1 MSETIE
7 TRVFETETSQML
19 KLMIHS
25 LYSNKEIFLRE
36 LISNAS
42 DALDKLRYESYQ
54 NTDLLSGDGDLVIQV
69 DFDKEGKRVIIRDNG
84 LGMSRDEVIG
94 NIGTIAHSGTA
105 EFAKMLAENKD
116 GETDANMIGQFGVGF
131 YSSFIVADR
140 VTVETRRAD
149 LGADAGVRWESTGTG
164 EYTLETIDRAERGT
178 QITLHLREDC
188 EEFADS
194 YRLESLIRKYSDHIT
209 FPVEM
214 LKEPVVPPAAETDD
228 ETDADADADAE
239 EAVKP
244 EPEWTAINKAT
255 ALWVQPRNEIG
266 EDEYDEF
273 YQQLSYDFEKPLA
286 RVHSRVEGKQE
297 YTLLLYV
304 PTNPPFDLYDR
315 DRRHGIKLYVKR
327 VFIMDDAEQLMP
339 AYLRFVKGVI
349 DSDDLPLNVSRE
361 ILQGNK
367 LVDSIRS
374 GATRKVLDCLKDIAK
389 DDPQKYQ
396 TFWDNFGKVL
406 KEGLVDDFANK
417 ERIAKLLRFAT
428 TTTDGVQQNA
438 SLEDYL
444 GRMSEKQEKVYYIT
458 ADSHQA
464 ASSSP
469 HLEVFRKHGIEVLLL
484 TDPIDEWVV
493 SSLPDFEGK
502 ALQSVSKGELGLD
515 ELIGEESSDETAADD
530 ADQSLTDQ
538 IKEALQDQVDSVRI
552 TRRLTDSPACLVKSE
567 HEMSANM
574 ERIMKS
580 AGQTFE
586 AAKPTLEI
594 NLEHKLLQRL
604 KAETAEDVFADLAQ
618 VVFDQALLSE
628 GGQLENPAEYVK
640 RVNRLLG

>member
-228 ETDADADADAE
+228 ETDADADAE

>member
-1 MSETIE
+1 
-7 TRVFETETSQML
+7 
-19 KLMIHS
+19 
-25 LYSNKEIFLRE
+25 
-36 LISNAS
+36 
-42 DALDKLRYESYQ
+42 
-54 NTDLLSGDGDLVIQV
+54 
-69 DFDKEGKRVIIRDNG
+69 
-84 LGMSRDEVIG
+84 
-94 NIGTIAHSGTA
+94 
-105 EFAKMLAENKD
+105 
-116 GETDANMIGQFGVGF
+116 
-131 YSSFIVADR
+131 
-140 VTVETRRAD
+140 
-149 LGADAGVRWESTGTG
+149 
-164 EYTLETIDRAERGT
+164 
-178 QITLHLREDC
+178 
-188 EEFADS
+188 
-194 YRLESLIRKYSDHIT
+194 
-209 FPVEM
+209 
-214 LKEPVVPPAAETDD
+214 
-228 ETDADADADAE
+228 
-239 EAVKP
+239 
-244 EPEWTAINKAT
+244 
-255 ALWVQPRNEIG
+255 
-266 EDEYDEF
+266 
-273 YQQLSYDFEKPLA
+273 
-286 RVHSRVEGKQE
+286 
-297 YTLLLYV
+297 
-304 PTNPPFDLYDR
+304 
-315 DRRHGIKLYVKR
+315 
-327 VFIMDDAEQLMP
+327 MDDAEQLMP

-396 TFWDNFGKVL
+396 TFRGNFGKVL

-444 GRMSEKQEKVYYIT
+444 GRMSEKQEKIYYIT

-552 TRRLTDSPACLVKSE
+552 TRQLTDSPACLVKSE

>member
-178 QITLHLREDC
+178 QITLHLRDDC

-214 LKEPVVPPAAETDD
+214 LKEPVVPPSAETDD
-228 ETDADADADAE
+228 ETDADAE

-428 TTTDGVQQNA
+428 TTTEGVQQNA

-444 GRMSEKQEKVYYIT
+444 GRMSEKQEKIYYIT

-515 ELIGEESSDETAADD
+515 ELIGEESSDEATDDD

>member
-54 NTDLLSGDGDLVIQV
+54 NTDLLSGDGDLVIRV

-178 QITLHLREDC
+178 QITLHLRDDC

-214 LKEPVVPPAAETDD
+214 LKEPVVPPSAETDD
-228 ETDADADADAE
+228 EVDDDAE

-428 TTTDGVQQNA
+428 TTTEGVQQDA

-444 GRMSEKQEKVYYIT
+444 GRMSEKQEKIYYIT

-515 ELIGEESSDETAADD
+515 ELIGEESSDEAGDDD

>member
-214 LKEPVVPPAAETDD
+214 LKEPVVPPSAETDD
-228 ETDADADADAE
+228 ETDADAE
-239 EAVKP
+239 ETVKP

-396 TFWDNFGKVL
+396 TFWGNFGKVL

-444 GRMSEKQEKVYYIT
+444 GRMSEKQEKIYYIT

>member
-131 YSSFIVADR
+131 YSSFIVADK

-164 EYTLETIDRAERGT
+164 EYTLETMDRAERGT

-214 LKEPVVPPAAETDD
+214 LKEPVVPPSAETDD
-228 ETDADADADAE
+228 EADADAE
-239 EAVKP
+239 EAVTP

-444 GRMSEKQEKVYYIT
+444 GRMSEKQEKIYYIT

-515 ELIGEESSDETAADD
+515 ELIGEESSDEAAADD

>member
-131 YSSFIVADR
+131 YSSFIVADK

-214 LKEPVVPPAAETDD
+214 LKEPAVPPSAETDD
-228 ETDADADADAE
+228 EADADAE
-239 EAVKP
+239 EAVTP

-428 TTTDGVQQNA
+428 TTTEGVQQNA

-444 GRMSEKQEKVYYIT
+444 GRMSEKQEKIYYIT
-458 ADSHQA
+458 ADNHQA

-469 HLEVFRKHGIEVLLL
+469 HLEVFQKHGIEVLLL

-515 ELIGEESSDETAADD
+515 ELIGEESSDEAADD
-530 ADQSLTDQ
+530 DADHSLTDQ
-538 IKEALQDQVDSVRI
+538 IKDALHDQVDNVRI

-580 AGQTFE
+580 AGQTFD

>member
-1 MSETIE
+1 MSDPIE
-7 TRVFETETSQML
+7 TRVFETETSQL
-19 KLMIHS
+19 LQLMIHS

-42 DALDKLRYESYQ
+42 DALDKLRYEGYQ
-54 NTDLLSGDGDLVIQV
+54 NTDLLKDSGELVIQV
-69 DFDKEGKRVIIRDNG
+69 DFDKEAKQVVIRDNG
-84 LGMSRDEVIG
+84 VGMSRDEVVV

-105 EFAKMLAENKD
+105 DFAKMLADNKD
-116 GETDANMIGQFGVGF
+116 SKTDANMIGQFGVGF
-131 YSSFIVADR
+131 YSSFIVADK

-149 LGADAGVRWESTGTG
+149 LDSNEGVRWESTGSG
-164 EYTLETIDRAERGT
+164 EYTLENIDLPQAGT
-178 QITLHLREDC
+178 TITLHLRDDS
-188 EEFADS
+188 EEFADN
-194 YRLESLIRKYSDHIT
+194 YRIESLIRKYSDHIT
-209 FPVEM
+209 FPVQM
-214 LKEPVVPPAAETDD
+214 LQEPPPAPVAEGEESDNDDDAEVAEPEALEPV
-228 ETDADADADAE
+228 
-239 EAVKP
+239 
-244 EPEWTAINKAT
+244 WTAVNKAT

-266 EDEYDEF
+266 EDEYNEF

-286 RVHSRVEGKQE
+286 RIHSRVEGKQE

-367 LVDSIRS
+367 LVDSIRA

-389 DDPQKYQ
+389 DDAEKYQ

-406 KEGLVDDFANK
+406 KEGLVDDFTNK

-428 TTTDGVQQNA
+428 SESGNA
-438 SLEDYL
+438 DQTVSLEDYV
-444 GRMSEKQEKVYYIT
+444 GRMGEKQEKIYYIT
-458 ADSHQA
+458 ADSHVA
-464 ASSSP
+464 ANSSP

-484 TDPIDEWVV
+484 SDPIDEWVV
-493 SSLPDFEGK
+493 SSLPDFDGK
-502 ALQSVSKGELGLD
+502 SLQSVSKGELGLD
-515 ELIGEESSDETAADD
+515 ELIGEDADDESESSDEEKSFTE
-530 ADQSLTDQ
+530 Q
-538 IKEALQDQVDSVRI
+538 IKEALKEQVESVRV

-567 HEMSANM
+567 NEMSANM

-580 AGQTFE
+580 AGQSFDS
-586 AAKPTLEI
+586 ARPSLEV
-594 NLEHKLLQRL
+594 NLDHKLLQRL
-604 KAETAEDVFADLAQ
+604 KDETAEDVFADLAQ

-640 RVNRLLG
+640 RVNRLLA

>member
-1 MSETIE
+1 
-7 TRVFETETSQML
+7 
-19 KLMIHS
+19 
-25 LYSNKEIFLRE
+25 
-36 LISNAS
+36 
-42 DALDKLRYESYQ
+42 
-54 NTDLLSGDGDLVIQV
+54 
-69 DFDKEGKRVIIRDNG
+69 
-84 LGMSRDEVIG
+84 MSRDEVIG

-214 LKEPVVPPAAETDD
+214 LKEPVVPPSAETDD
-228 ETDADADADAE
+228 ETDADAE

>member
-131 YSSFIVADR
+131 YSSFIVADK

-164 EYTLETIDRAERGT
+164 EYTLEAIDRAERGT

-214 LKEPVVPPAAETDD
+214 LKEPVVPPSAETDD
-228 ETDADADADAE
+228 EADADAE
-239 EAVKP
+239 EAVTP

-428 TTTDGVQQNA
+428 TTTEGVQQNA

-444 GRMSEKQEKVYYIT
+444 GRMPEKQEKIYYIT

-515 ELIGEESSDETAADD
+515 ELIGEESSDEAADD
-530 ADQSLTDQ
+530 DADHSLTDQ